1 MVTSLDVRSQFSE
14 RPAVKKPHRSA
25 AAALETVINVYVL
38 LVVVLIP

>member
-25 AAALETVINVYVL
+25 AALETVINVYVL